1 MAKKAAKKTTKKTT
15 KKAIPSDDSL
25 VISLDFDKK
34 NYTAAQKQTLVF
46 SLTNTSDKAI
56 RVLKW
61 HTPLE
66 GMKSDMFHVE
76 VNGNLAVYMGRVY
89 KRPAPTEDDYITID
103 PGQTVSE
110 DVDFTEAYD
119 IAEAGIYSVKYRTAP
134 ASCRFRRA
142 EGNGEEVRGAAERCA
157 GGGEGGDRHL

>member
-1 MAKKAAKKTTKKTT
+1 MAKKAAKKVTKKTT
-15 KKAIPSDDSL
+15 KKAKPSEDSL

-34 NYTAAQKQTLVF
+34 SYTAAQKQTLVF

-76 VNGNLAVYMGRVY
+76 VNGNLAVYMGRIY
-89 KRPAPTEDDYITID
+89 KRPAPTEEDYITID

-119 IAEAGIYSVKYRTAP
+119 IAEAGIYSVKYRA
-134 ASCRFRRA
+134 
-142 EGNGEEVRGAAERCA
+142 
-157 GGGEGGDRHL
+157 